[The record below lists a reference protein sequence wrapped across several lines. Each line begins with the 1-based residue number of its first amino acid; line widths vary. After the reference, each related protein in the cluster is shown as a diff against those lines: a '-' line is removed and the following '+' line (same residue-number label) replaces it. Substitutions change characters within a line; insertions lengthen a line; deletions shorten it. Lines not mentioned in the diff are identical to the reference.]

1 MKLLDEQIIALQ
13 KKLPDWAVKAHPTKT
28 NMSAIHPMAIIERL
42 NEVFGITGWS
52 FTTEFISC
60 NPSKQSVKEY
70 VNGKPT
76 GNMRERDIFIATVK
90 GRLEIEDCV
99 IEQYGGNTND
109 DAGDTLKGSAT
120 DALTKIASY
129 LGIGAEIYKG
139 MGNVSHG
146 ESKAPQNAPQ
156 SQISGTVDM
165 SYDPI

>member
-1 MKLLDEQIIALQ
+1 MTLTDEQIKDLTQ
-13 KKLPDWAVKAHPTKT
+13 PLPNWAVKAHPTRPG
-28 NMSAIHPMAIIERL
+28 MSAIHPMAIIDRL
-42 NEVFGITGWS
+42 NGVFGVTGWS

-60 NPSKQSVKEY
+60 TPAKQKKRD
-70 VNGKPT
+70 GT
-76 GNMRERDIFIATVK
+76 ERDVFIATVK

-139 MGNVSHG
+139 KGNVAPG
-146 ESKAPQNAPQ
+146 EVEDKDNLADED
-156 SQISGTVDM
+156 IF
-165 SYDPI
+165 

>member
-1 MKLLDEQIIALQ
+1 MTLTNEQIEKLS
-13 KKLPDWAVKAHPTKT
+13 KKLPDWAVKKHPIKT
-28 NMSAIHPMAIIERL
+28 GMSSIHPMAIIDRL
-42 NEVFGITGWS
+42 NEVFGVANWS

-60 NPSKQSVKEY
+60 NPAIQKTKNGDRSV
-70 VNGKPT
+70 
-76 GNMRERDIFIATVK
+76 FIAYVK
-90 GRLEIEDCV
+90 GRFEYEDCV

-139 MGNVSHG
+139 HGNIDGGADLGSTSDITNG
-146 ESKAPQNAPQ
+146 RD
-156 SQISGTVDM
+156 VDT